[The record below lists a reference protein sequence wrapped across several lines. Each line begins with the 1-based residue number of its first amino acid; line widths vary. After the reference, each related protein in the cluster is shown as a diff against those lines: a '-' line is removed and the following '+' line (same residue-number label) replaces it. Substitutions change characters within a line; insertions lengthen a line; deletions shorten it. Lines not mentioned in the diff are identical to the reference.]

1 MRGKVGF
8 PKERTV
14 IPKCSSKTKAEWNHR
29 WPSYCCQYVTVIITG
44 EMLTVLQV
52 YPNCGYGFVSPS
64 FFLAFLISPH
74 LSTLHWKIFT
84 ILNLWFNI
92 LSYMFLVLVIKRC
105 KITNIQW
112 RKFSWPALF
121 PYQLYSRKEW
131 LCYNESFPPRK
142 HFLRTCR
149 LLLVTLMRSKQSVTT
164 TIMIHTCFNSAVN
177 SERSHILFML
187 WDKYPESRCPLNVE
201 VKLEVKHDRLSK
213 YIYLAFV
220 LKCQHSG
227 CKSIFFFKSIYP
239 QRLTKQQ
246 QQHHF
251 QSTKAECQ
259 AYVTHRRV
267 MAWI

>member
-1 MRGKVGF
+1 M
-8 PKERTV
+8 
-14 IPKCSSKTKAEWNHR
+14 
-29 WPSYCCQYVTVIITG
+29 
-44 EMLTVLQV
+44 
-52 YPNCGYGFVSPS
+52 
-64 FFLAFLISPH
+64 
-74 LSTLHWKIFT
+74 
-84 ILNLWFNI
+84 
-92 LSYMFLVLVIKRC
+92 C
-105 KITNIQW
+105 KITNTQW
-112 RKFSWPALF
+112 RNFSWPALF
-121 PYQLYSRKEW
+121 PYQLHSQKEW
-131 LCYNESFPPRK
+131 LCYNESFPSRK

-149 LLLVTLMRSKQSVTT
+149 LLLVSLMRSKRWVNI

-177 SERSHILFML
+177 SERSHSLFML

-227 CKSIFFFKSIYP
+227 CKSIFFLKSINP

-251 QSTKAECQ
+251 QSSKVECQ
-259 AYVTHRRV
+259 GYVTHRRV

>member
-1 MRGKVGF
+1 
-8 PKERTV
+8 
-14 IPKCSSKTKAEWNHR
+14 
-29 WPSYCCQYVTVIITG
+29 
-44 EMLTVLQV
+44 MLTVLQV
-52 YPNCGYGFVSPS
+52 YPNCGYVFVSPS

-149 LLLVTLMRSKQSVTT
+149 LLLVTLMRSKQLVTT

-227 CKSIFFFKSIYP
+227 WKSIFFLKVYTHKDWQNSSSNIIFKAPKQSA
-239 QRLTKQQ
+239 RHTWLTEGWWLESK
-246 QQHHF
+246 
-251 QSTKAECQ
+251 T
-259 AYVTHRRV
+259 VLRV
-267 MAWI
+267 PRSRQLVKNNFRVAKNFR